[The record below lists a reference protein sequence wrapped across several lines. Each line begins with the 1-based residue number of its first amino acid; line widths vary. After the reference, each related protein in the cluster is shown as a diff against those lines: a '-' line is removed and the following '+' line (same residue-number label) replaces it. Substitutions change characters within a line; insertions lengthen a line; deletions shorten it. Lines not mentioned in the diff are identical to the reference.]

1 MRYLAQT
8 QLNNIYKCVC
18 SSLLH
23 AERYKLA
30 KYENMKN
37 YSKLFQIRR
46 MFNKADK
53 NKDGKLTP
61 EEWRQVLN
69 ASGVPTTMWVWF
81 FSFKIKK
88 CKYCFSCS
96 FSFSTF
102 YKNNMQ
108 SYKVW
113 NKFFIDQPQYV
124 SMKKYFHCDTLK
136 ACAAFCSTLYIFPFS
151 SSSRDDVLVHNNV
164 VISSTSASRN
174 LHYFRLLSLQLWS
187 GNSVHIPPSHTMLFT
202 AK

>member
-30 KYENMKN
+30 KHENMKN
-37 YSKLFQIRR
+37 YAKLFQIRR

-69 ASGVPTTMWVWF
+69 ASGVPTTMWVGF

-88 CKYCFSCS
+88 EILF
-96 FSFSTF
+96 
-102 YKNNMQ
+102 Q
-108 SYKVW
+108 LP
-113 NKFFIDQPQYV
+113 FFIFCFLLKQYAQLQ
-124 SMKKYFHCDTLK
+124 SLKLILPWTTTICQWKNISTATLWRRVQHS
-136 ACAAFCSTLYIFPFS
+136 AQLCTFSLFP
-151 SSSRDDVLVHNNV
+151 
-164 VISSTSASRN
+164 
-174 LHYFRLLSLQLWS
+174 
-187 GNSVHIPPSHTMLFT
+187 PPAEMMYWCIIML
-202 AK
+202 

>member
-1 MRYLAQT
+1 MRYLAQI

-37 YSKLFQIRR
+37 YTKLFQIRR

-69 ASGVPTTMWVWF
+69 ASGVPTTM
-81 FSFKIKK
+81 
-88 CKYCFSCS
+88 
-96 FSFSTF
+96 
-102 YKNNMQ
+102 
-108 SYKVW
+108 
-113 NKFFIDQPQYV
+113 
-124 SMKKYFHCDTLK
+124 
-136 ACAAFCSTLYIFPFS
+136 
-151 SSSRDDVLVHNNV
+151 
-164 VISSTSASRN
+164 
-174 LHYFRLLSLQLWS
+174 
-187 GNSVHIPPSHTMLFT
+187 
-202 AK
+202 